1 METSSTREV
10 EPGPPAAA
18 SRQRG
23 ASTDHGEPQEVE
35 APPPGGGRVQGADGA
50 VGEELWGG
58 AVRGRERGDILRI
71 RT

>member
-35 APPPGGGRVQGADGA
+35 APHRAEGEFRERTGPWGRSCGAGPCGGGN
-50 VGEELWGG
+50 GE
-58 AVRGRERGDILRI
+58 
-71 RT
+71 TF